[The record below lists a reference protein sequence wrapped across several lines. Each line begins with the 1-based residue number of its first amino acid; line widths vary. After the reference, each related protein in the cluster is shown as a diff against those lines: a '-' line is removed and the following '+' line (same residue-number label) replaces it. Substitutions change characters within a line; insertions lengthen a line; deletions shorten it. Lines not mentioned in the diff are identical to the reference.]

1 MKHNFPEVSKKLK
14 IHLFLHLTDN
24 MMDFGPTSS
33 FNTERLVCRKK
44 HKNFIIMHRCESFNS
59 LMRARNIFA
68 NRLAPSRDIAKGF
81 EVLETLRSVCAGSDT
96 RYSNRKMSTIGSYCC
111 LCTFMSVCMCV
122 CALVLAV
129 DSNVYISHHQY
140 SVILMGF
147 PLKNFLRRRGYTSME
162 SYER

>member
-1 MKHNFPEVSKKLK
+1 MDAVKQNFPEVSKKLK

-96 RYSNRKMSTIGSYCC
+96 RYIVTEKCPQLVLTVVCVRLC
-111 LCTFMSVCMCV
+111 LCACV
-122 CALVLAV
+122 CV
-129 DSNVYISHHQY
+129 H
-140 SVILMGF
+140 
-147 PLKNFLRRRGYTSME
+147 
-162 SYER
+162 